1 VTAYLSHKIKIVSL
15 FAILLV
21 VIQHAI
27 NFTGYIDP
35 NSSFIGKASFNTIVQ
50 YVFGYGFSRIAVYLF
65 FSISGYLF
73 FQSFTLKMYA
83 AKVRS
88 RIRSLLVPYLVWST
102 IGLIV
107 VIILQTLFT
116 DSGYFS
122 VLYTGEITGK
132 PFLSY
137 LQMVLQHGVS
147 FQLWF
152 LRDLMLYTLLA
163 PLFYI
168 VIRFSSLLFLV
179 PAYILWLANIQLPPV
194 FSFLYRGGLFY
205 LLGAYIAI
213 QSAYMPEKNIYK
225 IWLFSACSWIFL
237 IIIKTTVA
245 FGLLPST
252 WLSLQQLDN
261 MGICLGLSTIWF
273 GYDALGFDRY
283 RSTLLPFTTF
293 TFFIYA
299 SHEPLLE
306 ILKRIGFNIARRS
319 ELAQLCL
326 YVATIIGTLGIVFFI
341 GFLLRKY
348 LPKVYALLI
357 GGR

>member
-1 VTAYLSHKIKIVSL
+1 MTAYLSHKIKIVSL

-65 FSISGYLF
+65 FTISGYLF
-73 FQSFTLKMYA
+73 FQSFTLKMYV

-122 VLYTGEITGK
+122 VLYTGEITAK

-168 VIRFSSLLFLV
+168 VIRFSSLLFLI

-213 QSAYMPEKNIYK
+213 HSAYMQEKSISK
-225 IWLFSACSWIFL
+225 IWMFSLLSWVFL
-237 IIIKTTVA
+237 IAVKTVLA
-245 FGLLPST
+245 FGFLPSS
-252 WLSLQQLDN
+252 WLTLQQLDN
-261 MGICLGLSTIWF
+261 MSICMGLSAIWF
-273 GYDALGFDRY
+273 GYDVLQIDDK
-283 RSTLLPFTTF
+283 RSLVLPFTSF

-306 ILKRIGFNIARRS
+306 ILKRIGFDFARRS
-319 ELAQLCL
+319 EFTQLFL
-326 YVATIIGTLGIVFFI
+326 YFLTIIVTLGIVFLI
-341 GFLLRKY
+341 GNFVRRY
-348 LPKVYALLI
+348 AFKVYMFLV